1 MAEQAWSL
9 VIMVEGCFLV
19 VLSLSRFAF
28 IHIRIPKISN
38 TNHLL
43 RTRTSSFEINML
55 GKTKAG
61 SILKWLDLMNVN
73 GLPCKDFFKFIRGK
87 LTFKFHVRMGL
98 ITLLG

>member
-73 GLPCKDFFKFIRGK
+73 GLPCKDFSNSFEGRSLSNFM
-87 LTFKFHVRMGL
+87 FEWA
-98 ITLLG
+98 